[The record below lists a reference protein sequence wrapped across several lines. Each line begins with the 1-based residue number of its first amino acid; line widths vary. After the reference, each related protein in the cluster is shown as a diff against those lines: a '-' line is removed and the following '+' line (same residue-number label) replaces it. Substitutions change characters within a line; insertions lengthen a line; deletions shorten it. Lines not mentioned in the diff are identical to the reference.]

1 MKLHNLK
8 LFCFGIFVVLFITA
22 CGQEEMI
29 NSKVE
34 QSILLQ
40 QHSFGFAAAC
50 KGKLSVQTEFTGDM
64 QKPAVTKL
72 SCDDMNAESDFFKP
86 YTEEQIENL
95 TNQIKRIN
103 NVE

>member
-1 MKLHNLK
+1 MKSHHLK
-8 LFCFGIFVVLFITA
+8 LFFFGAFVALFVTA
-22 CGQEEMI
+22 CGQDEMI

-40 QHSFGFAAAC
+40 QHSFEFATAC

-72 SCDDMNAESDFFKP
+72 SCDDMNTESDFFKP
-86 YTEEQIENL
+86 YTEEEIENL